1 MHVMVGVEILH
12 SRTNVSKVSPN
23 YCFTELSVSE
33 LNPLMKSAT
42 KRVLKHHV
50 CCVLIFLV
58 VIIDQFDDVRMVKL
72 VMHLDLILSVLVI
85 NQLNRHHFSVFSVT
99 CQPHL
104 TVRPKPNHLY
114 PSDFVLEELIG
125 LVLHFIITAML

>member
-12 SRTNVSKVSPN
+12 SRANVSKVAPG
-23 YCFTELSVSE
+23 YCLIELSVSE
-33 LNPLMKSAT
+33 LNFLVESAT

-50 CCVLIFLV
+50 RCVFIFLI
-58 VIIDQFDDVRMVKL
+58 VIIDQFDDVWMVKL

-104 TVRPKPNHLY
+104 TIRPKPNHLY
-114 PSDFVLEELIG
+114 PSDFVLEEFIG
-125 LVLHFIITAML
+125 LVLHFIINAML